1 MKLVLKALKFLGL
14 KILCTRAT
22 RLKKKCQ
29 IKKGKCGWACNVIAL
44 SRKKTC
50 WKQNSKGFSMVALQ
64 QVDSQK
70 NKS

>member
-1 MKLVLKALKFLGL
+1 MSN
-14 KILCTRAT
+14 
-22 RLKKKCQ
+22 Q
-29 IKKGKCGWACNVIAL
+29 KGQMWMACNVIAL